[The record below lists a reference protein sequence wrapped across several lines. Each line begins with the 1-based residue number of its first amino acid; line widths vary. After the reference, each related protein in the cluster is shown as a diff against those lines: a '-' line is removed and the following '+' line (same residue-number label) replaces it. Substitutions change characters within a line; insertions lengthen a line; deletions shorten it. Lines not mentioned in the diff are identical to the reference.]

1 MTRHSERTKIIMVQY
16 TNSTPNFND
25 WNFYFQ
31 PFPYSEGLVVLLIL
45 LCGLKIQLQ
54 KPNRQRNIKLIQEF
68 QRGVVQ
74 LLNTLMNWCARMQ
87 DFDDTHIKKH
97 VINVKVV
104 PYENKTIVKPEKK
117 KEDKHPWDIAQEIIL
132 EQKQAALAVKWAVLP
147 LEVLMDKQFLTIL
160 HADATPL
167 KEAAKQLPKKI
178 YEIIKSQEQLT
189 RIPAEL
195 TDQLVFDVSK
205 TYYYSIIESLCRLIK
220 SIQQGQRTTLV
231 SLAKI
236 VQDQSD
242 EIEKYQTLL
251 KLPAEVR
258 QLQLRMEKL
267 KKHVNTQ
274 LERIDKKTSVT
285 SVTVSEIRSQI
296 HRLET
301 AMEGNF
307 EHIPEP
313 DKPLWVFPG
322 DIVELHAPEDDIL
335 FHEECVSSIPSND
348 HQQQEE
354 SSTTGGE
361 LQGEQDN
368 IPHRLSPLRQ
378 YIPAGAERGPSN
390 SSSSTCEEEETV
402 EEELARYFSN
412 PSYRAA
418 NPALLEPIDPDEDWG
433 DTLPVL
439 LPLQISQGPS
449 QPTARSEKR
458 QRYLQKRR
466 ERRRQ
471 NEWRRNHDQNHLN
484 H

>member
-1 MTRHSERTKIIMVQY
+1 MAQY

-31 PFPYSEGLVVLLIL
+31 PFPYSEGLIVFLIL
-45 LCGLKIQLQ
+45 LYGLKIQLQ
-54 KPNRQRNIKLIQEF
+54 KPNCQRNVKLIQEF
-68 QRGVVQ
+68 QRRVVH
-74 LLNTLMNWCARMQ
+74 LLNTLMNWCAHMQ

-104 PYENKTIVKPEKK
+104 PYENKTIVKLEKK
-117 KEDKHPWDIAQEIIL
+117 KEDKHPWDIIL
-132 EQKQAALAVKWAVLP
+132 EQKQAALAVRWAVLP
-147 LEVLMDKQFLTIL
+147 LEILMDEQFLTIL
-160 HADATPL
+160 HAIEGMTDATPL
-167 KEAAKQLPKKI
+167 KEAAKQLPKQI

-189 RIPAEL
+189 RVPAEL

-205 TYYYSIIESLCRLIK
+205 TYYYSVIESLCRLIK
-220 SIQQGQRTTLV
+220 SIQQGQRTALV

-236 VQDQSD
+236 VQDQRD

-251 KLPAEVR
+251 KLPEEVR
-258 QLQLRMEKL
+258 QLQLIMEKL
-267 KKHVNTQ
+267 KKHVNTH

-296 HRLET
+296 DRLET
-301 AMEGNF
+301 TMEGNF

-313 DKPLWVFPG
+313 DKPSWVFPG

-335 FHEECVSSIPSND
+335 FYEECDRQIPSND
-348 HQQQEE
+348 HQQWEDG
-354 SSTTGGE
+354 STTGGE
-361 LQGEQDN
+361 LQEEQDN
-368 IPHRLSPLRQ
+368 IPHGLSPIRQ
-378 YIPAGAERGPSN
+378 YIPAGAEGGEFN
-390 SSSSTCEEEETV
+390 SSSSTCDEEETV

-418 NPALLEPIDPDEDWG
+418 NPALLDPIDPEGDWG
-433 DTLPVL
+433 DTPPVL
-439 LPLQISQGPS
+439 LPLQISQGPT
-449 QPTARSEKR
+449 QPTARFEKR

-471 NEWRRNHDQNHLN
+471 SEWGGNHDRNHLN

>member
-1 MTRHSERTKIIMVQY
+1 M
-16 TNSTPNFND
+16 
-25 WNFYFQ
+25 
-31 PFPYSEGLVVLLIL
+31 
-45 LCGLKIQLQ
+45 
-54 KPNRQRNIKLIQEF
+54 
-68 QRGVVQ
+68 
-74 LLNTLMNWCARMQ
+74 
-87 DFDDTHIKKH
+87 
-97 VINVKVV
+97 
-104 PYENKTIVKPEKK
+104 
-117 KEDKHPWDIAQEIIL
+117 

-147 LEVLMDKQFLTIL
+147 LETLMDEQFLTIL
-160 HADATPL
+160 HAIEGITDGTPL

-189 RIPAEL
+189 RIPVEL

-220 SIQQGQRTTLV
+220 SIQQGQRTALV

-236 VQDQSD
+236 VQDQRD

-251 KLPAEVR
+251 KLPEEVR
-258 QLQLRMEKL
+258 QLQLRMEEL
-267 KKHVNTQ
+267 KKHVNTH

-301 AMEGNF
+301 TMEGNF

-313 DKPLWVFPG
+313 DKPSWVFPG
-322 DIVELHAPEDDIL
+322 DIVELHTPEDDIL
-335 FHEECVSSIPSND
+335 FHEECDSQIPSNG

-361 LQGEQDN
+361 LQEEQDN
-368 IPHRLSPLRQ
+368 IPHGLSPPRQ
-378 YIPAGAERGPSN
+378 YIPAGAEGGESN

-402 EEELARYFSN
+402 EEGLAHYFSN
-412 PSYRAA
+412 PSYRVA
-418 NPALLEPIDPDEDWG
+418 NPALLEPIDPEEDWG
-433 DTLPVL
+433 DTPPVL

-449 QPTARSEKR
+449 QPTTRFEKR

-471 NEWRRNHDQNHLN
+471 NEWGRNHDQNHLN